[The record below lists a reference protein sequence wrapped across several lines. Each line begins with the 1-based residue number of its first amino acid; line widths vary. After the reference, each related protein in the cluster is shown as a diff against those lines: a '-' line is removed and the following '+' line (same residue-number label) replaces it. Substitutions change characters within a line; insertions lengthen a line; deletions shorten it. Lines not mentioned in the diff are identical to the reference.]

1 MESLAYVIVG
11 FWLALLFIAALISFV
26 CTRFFF
32 KWRYLSLLLA
42 FLIPMPLYM
51 DSAKWGVFLFFGGI
65 PAGISFLTIWLT
77 TKWMNRKPKSDRSA

>member
-11 FWLALLFIAALISFV
+11 FWLTLLFIALLISFV

-32 KWRYLSLLLA
+32 KWRYLSLLIS

-65 PAGISFLTIWLT
+65 PTGISFLTIWLT
-77 TKWMNRKPKSDRSA
+77 TKWMNRKQKSDRSA